1 MKRKGELKY
10 LFFFLT
16 PSIIF
21 LFLFQLLPIAYSL
34 ILSFSKWN
42 IRAPAEFV
50 GIDNYIELFQDK
62 QFWSSVMHTF
72 QYILMYVPLV
82 IVGGM
87 ILALLLSKKIR
98 CQTFFKTS
106 FFIPVI
112 SSWVAVSL
120 IWKGLFNPKFGY
132 INQILSWIGI
142 QGPAWLYDPKWA
154 MPVIVFTSVW
164 KDIGFIMV
172 ILLGGL
178 NNIPNHLYE
187 ASLIDGATPWKQFW
201 KITLPL
207 LTPTLFFALMITLIN
222 SFQIFDQV
230 WIMTNGGP
238 AGATSVIVEQ
248 IYRNAFSYSR
258 MGYAAAMS
266 WVLFGLIFTISFF
279 QNKYQKKWVFYS

>member
-1 MKRKGELKY
+1 MNRKGELKY
-10 LFFFLT
+10 LILFLT

-21 LFLFQLLPIAYSL
+21 LFLFQLIPIAYSFV
-34 ILSFSKWN
+34 LSFSKWD
-42 IRAPAEFV
+42 IRTPAEFV
-50 GIDNYIELFQDK
+50 GLANYIELFKDK
-62 QFWSSVMHTF
+62 RFWSSVMHTF
-72 QYILMYVPLV
+72 QYIFMYVPLV
-82 IVGGM
+82 IIGGM
-87 ILALLLSKKIR
+87 VLALPLSKKIK

-120 IWKGLFNPKFGY
+120 IWKGIFNPKYGY
-132 INQILSWIGI
+132 INQILSWFGI
-142 QGPAWLYDPKWA
+142 QGPAWLFDPKWA
-154 MPVIVFTSVW
+154 MPAIVITSVW

-178 NNIPNHLYE
+178 NNIPDHLYE
-187 ASLIDGATPWKQFW
+187 ASLIDGATSWEQFW

-266 WVLFGLIFTISFF
+266 WVLFGLIFTISFL
-279 QNKYQKKWVFYS
+279 QNKFQKKWVFYT